1 MHKDIIQT
9 ETETK
14 EIKNIWSLEK
24 YRIIKYEEFK
34 RERFLLLLFKD
45 VQEQVII
52 TL

>member
-24 YRIIKYEEFK
+24 YRIKYEEFK